1 MAKKSA
7 DRGSDG
13 DRLLYLAEQLAGLHA
28 STDMGWLAGRFEL
41 LGEKVLGAT
50 LTVLALPGER
60 GAFRAAASTLARPAV
75 ARDAWKQLD
84 IDALARNGAAAESFV
99 AVEKVGRPAAVRV
112 GDLFP
117 LDDAEMAERDAVV
130 APLLCEREF
139 LGVGFFLV
147 DASPAV
153 EQIAGVLATNA
164 AVAISQI
171 REREDARR
179 LHSVDPK
186 LWVPDSN
193 FLLQQ
198 FRREVTRALRYGRE
212 VGLALLRI
220 ENEPEVR
227 ARFGDF
233 FTDHLLRRIGGQ
245 LLASVRDSDV
255 LGALDG
261 GYAVIHAETGLA
273 GTQLSADRL
282 RDHAVEMVRRR
293 FPEIPEFVMTSRA
306 VSYPTTASTV
316 DLLLAKLMHAAEEE
330 AAA

>member
-1 MAKKSA
+1 MWVGT
-7 DRGSDG
+7 GSWNTAAVNG
-13 DRLLYLAEQLAGLHA
+13 PSV
-28 STDMGWLAGRFEL
+28 STPCR
-41 LGEKVLGAT
+41 
-50 LTVLALPGER
+50 PR
-60 GAFRAAASTLARPAV
+60 NSAAA
-75 ARDAWKQLD
+75 K
-84 IDALARNGAAAESFV
+84 SFV

-117 LDDAEMAERDAVV
+117 SDGGDLNERDAIV
-130 APLLCEREF
+130 APLLCDREF
-139 LGVGFFLV
+139 RGVGFFLV
-147 DASPAV
+147 DASPDV
-153 EQIAGVLATNA
+153 EQIAGVLAANA

-198 FRREVTRALRYGRE
+198 FQREVNRARRYGRE
-212 VGLALLRI
+212 VGLALIRV
-220 ENEPEVR
+220 ENEAEVR
-227 ARFGDF
+227 GRFGDF

-261 GYAVIHAETGLA
+261 GYAVIHAETGLT

-282 RDHAVEMVRRR
+282 RDHAVEMVRLR
-293 FPEIPEFVMTSRA
+293 FPEVPELRMTSRA
-306 VSYPTTASTV
+306 VSYPTTASNA
-316 DLLLAKLMHAAEEE
+316 DGLLAKLTESREE